1 MNAIRSHRKKVLL
14 YDSPLNNFINSK
26 KEDGNRSEK
35 HHSQTLNKNFLQN
48 ISNRFFSIIM
58 RSLEAIINKN
68 LFKIHNISFDE
79 GQFLFI
85 DRLYLILGGFFLIFQ
100 IFLTSKSNRLFFLLN
115 IILVYLFAFHYL
127 IEIYCCLLKDFV
139 MKLKFTITKTRSI
152 KGNEKIQIE
161 KLNYSHSLTFIQST
175 AVKSVIPEGLMMDC
189 NDDGEAL
196 SIDEIEGWCDLVR
209 LESVKLFFPF
219 LDPSNKLNLCCFLV
233 PFKILILLPK
243 LVYGYLCLWRGEMLV
258 REYEDRFGRGDLL
271 GLSLSLSSLIRS
283 HHPLPTIKRS
293 ILQMLAKVQDEI
305 GTDEG
310 GKGSERSCEL
320 KMEEKENDLNVQE
333 SIIHLSS
340 PSISPLLTN
349 SNNQK
354 NNMNKNDENGYE
366 GKIGCVEGVSSSS
379 HKGKEDECEKWLK
392 EENLILRNQVK
403 DELNTICSQIRKQ
416 RYHPSNQDEPLQNKN
431 STILPH
437 SSCEHKKGTRSI
449 NLSKKSS
456 KKFGPLLQEL
466 EKHQKAE
473 NNWKELKSIDS

>member
-1 MNAIRSHRKKVLL
+1 
-14 YDSPLNNFINSK
+14 
-26 KEDGNRSEK
+26 
-35 HHSQTLNKNFLQN
+35 
-48 ISNRFFSIIM
+48 
-58 RSLEAIINKN
+58 
-68 LFKIHNISFDE
+68 
-79 GQFLFI
+79 
-85 DRLYLILGGFFLIFQ
+85 
-100 IFLTSKSNRLFFLLN
+100 
-115 IILVYLFAFHYL
+115 
-127 IEIYCCLLKDFV
+127 

-437 SSCEHKKGTRSI
+437 SSSCENKKGTRRI
-449 NLSKKSS
+449 DLSKKSS